1 MMVRWP
7 SPGCRIIVIFSVNK
21 PMAGLFIP
29 TMTAESSRRAQRWTE
44 TTKRFLLLAHQRAG
58 ESQVRTDLQ
67 GIIGKDGI
75 TL

>member
-1 MMVRWP
+1 
-7 SPGCRIIVIFSVNK
+7 
-21 PMAGLFIP
+21 MAGLFIP